1 MGKWSSSVY
10 CDRRFLFLGIGIF
23 YANEGYEGIWMAEVC
38 ILNILIMEENNNL
51 VESFENSLLSN
62 DKKDLIAT
70 VGDTSIDAV
79 VSNGALDG
87 IPILGILNG
96 IYKVGKNV
104 QTLRLCKKVA
114 KFLYDTNSISQSDKE
129 RFIKEYTE
137 INKEKGAELLL
148 NVIDKIDNINKI
160 ECLANMMKAK
170 VNGEISIENF
180 VRLCLVI
187 EKLPYVDFCNLEKYK
202 QDYSEVGTDDILLSA
217 GVIYNSIIDA
227 NDGDKY
233 KLNYIGKLLLRYGM
247 GKDTD
252 VNAPTPVSMPNMV
265 STKVL
270 GDTLSFEEL

>member
-1 MGKWSSSVY
+1 
-10 CDRRFLFLGIGIF
+10 
-23 YANEGYEGIWMAEVC
+23 
-38 ILNILIMEENNNL
+38 MEENNNL
-51 VESFENSLLSN
+51 VESFENSLLSD

-70 VGDTSIDAV
+70 VGDTSIDAI

-114 KFLYDTNSISQSDKE
+114 KFLYDANSISQSDKE

-137 INKEKGAELLL
+137 INKEKGTELLL

-160 ECLANMMKAK
+160 ERLANLMKAK

-180 VRLCLVI
+180 VRLSLVI

-217 GVIYNSIIDA
+217 GVIYNSVIDA

-233 KLNYIGKLLLRYGM
+233 KLNYIGKLLLRYGI
-247 GKDTD
+247 GIDTD

-265 STKVL
+265 SAKVV
-270 GDTLSFEEL
+270 GETLNFEEL

>member
-1 MGKWSSSVY
+1 MGEWSSSVY
-10 CDRRFLFLGIGIF
+10 CDRRFLFLGIGIY

-160 ECLANMMKAK
+160 ECLANMMRAK